1 MPPTT
6 SQVKLES
13 TPRTNILRLLDHA
26 AEEMVYIPPREWSRW
41 VAYFL
46 EALEA
51 QMKPGDFNDVLFD
64 VQNSLSQ
71 RLCHGEW

>member
-1 MPPTT
+1 MPLTT

-13 TPRTNILRLLDHA
+13 TPRTRIQQLLNHA
-26 AEEMVYIPPREWSRW
+26 AKEMLYIPPAEWGRW

-51 QMKPGDFNDVLFD
+51 NMLLGDFNDVLFD
-64 VQNSLSQ
+64 VQSSLSQ